1 MPHEVAQEPG
11 GEACLALMR
20 TAKALSLSA
29 ADCLLGGG
37 ARLAPISSTLLMRA
51 LSLAALCKR
60 LACTL
65 GVGGRQG
72 RTAAVAA
79 GPTCLRKAAGVRS
92 GGRLL
97 ERVSLPDAPCLGR
110 SEESLVMVVVW
121 PPPSAN
127 VVTRWLFAAWV
138 TTPRRQAA

>member
-1 MPHEVAQEPG
+1 
-11 GEACLALMR
+11 MR
-20 TAKALSLSA
+20 NAKALSLTA
-29 ADCLLGGG
+29 AEGLLWEG

-72 RTAAVAA
+72 WTAAEAA
-79 GPTCLRKAAGVRS
+79 GPSCARGATGVCC

-97 ERVSLPDAPCLGR
+97 ARVPLPDASHLGR
-110 SEESLVMVVVW
+110 SEESLVTVVVE
-121 PPPSAN
+121 PSPFATS
-127 VVTRWLFAAWV
+127 VTRWLFASWV